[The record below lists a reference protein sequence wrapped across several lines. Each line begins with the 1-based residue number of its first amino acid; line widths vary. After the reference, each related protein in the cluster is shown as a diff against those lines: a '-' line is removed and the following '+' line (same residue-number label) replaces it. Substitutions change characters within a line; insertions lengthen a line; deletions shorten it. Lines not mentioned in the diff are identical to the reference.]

1 MKLPTTGS
9 SEKMKHS
16 FEMTWDQVDAIVIEE
31 LQEAYRM
38 NSLVNCDEGGVDLG
52 PDEQLLQSIKVVL
65 QYFMPSAEY
74 EAWEKHNG

>member
-1 MKLPTTGS
+1 MKLPTIGS
-9 SEKMKHS
+9 SEKMKHC

-38 NSLVNCDEGGVDLG
+38 NSLVNCDEGGVDIG
-52 PDEQLLQSIKVVL
+52 PDEQLLESLKLVL

-74 EAWEKHNG
+74 EAWEKHNE

>member
-1 MKLPTTGS
+1 
-9 SEKMKHS
+9 MKHC

-38 NSLVNCDEGGVDLG
+38 NSLVNCDEGGVDIG
-52 PDEQLLQSIKVVL
+52 PDEQLLESLKLVL

-74 EAWEKHNG
+74 EAWEKHNE

>member
-38 NSLVNCDEGGVDLG
+38 NSLVNYDEGGVDLG
-52 PDEQLLQSIKVVL
+52 PDEQLLEALKLVL

-74 EAWEKHNG
+74 EVWEKHNG

>member
-1 MKLPTTGS
+1 MKLPTIGS
-9 SEKMKHS
+9 SEKMKHC

-38 NSLVNCDEGGVDLG
+38 NSLINYDEGGVDIG
-52 PDEQLLQSIKVVL
+52 PDEQLRESLKLVL

-74 EAWEKHNG
+74 EAWEKHNE

>member
-1 MKLPTTGS
+1 MKLPTIGS
-9 SEKMKHS
+9 SEKMKHC

-38 NSLVNCDEGGVDLG
+38 NSLINYDEGGVDIG

-74 EAWEKHNG
+74 EAWEKHNE

>member
-1 MKLPTTGS
+1 
-9 SEKMKHS
+9 MKHC

-38 NSLVNCDEGGVDLG
+38 NSLINYDEGGVDIG

-65 QYFMPSAEY
+65 QYSMPSAEY